1 LRVLVSDTS
10 VIIDL
15 ERGSLLQD
23 VFQLPFEF
31 AVPDLLFR
39 RELQGPLGAQLTALG
54 LRVEELTPDEV
65 TRATSVRRANLALSV
80 PDAFAFSLATVRGWM
95 LLTGDGGLRQLAGST
110 GLSVHGVLWLLDQI
124 GNRSSRAEQPI
135 ACWPDSHFS
144 ASPLSPADSRRQ
156 KAPQPLC
163 LEVKGM
169 KRTYP
174 REMHLNLRPS
184 RQDIEIAKFFSALRA
199 YHKPTFRA

>member
-23 VFQLPFEF
+23 VFRLPFEF

-80 PDAFAFSLATVRGWM
+80 PDAFAFSLATVRGWT
-95 LLTGDGGLRQLAGST
+95 LLTGDGGLRQLAVST
-110 GLSVHGVLWLLDQI
+110 GLSVHGVLWLLDQLEI
-124 GNRSSRAEQPI
+124 GRHVPSNRLHAGLTAISAHPRCRLPTADVKRRLSRY
-135 ACWPDSHFS
+135 
-144 ASPLSPADSRRQ
+144 ASKS
-156 KAPQPLC
+156 K
-163 LEVKGM
+163 E
-169 KRTYP
+169 
-174 REMHLNLRPS
+174 
-184 RQDIEIAKFFSALRA
+184 
-199 YHKPTFRA
+199 